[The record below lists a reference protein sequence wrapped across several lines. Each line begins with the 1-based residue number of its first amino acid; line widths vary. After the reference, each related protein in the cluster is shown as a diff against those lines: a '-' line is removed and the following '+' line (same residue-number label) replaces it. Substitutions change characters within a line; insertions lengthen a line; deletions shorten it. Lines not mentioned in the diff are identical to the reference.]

1 MSCLFAKLVIFCC
14 FYRQKSVFIRW
25 TVLIP
30 RFEIFATMRTEYPF
44 FNNWIISLY
53 SSFFYSTALI
63 QPVSAHL
70 TTIYFVS
77 LVTQTKPKLQS
88 CKLRVAPKI
97 PSTACCR
104 ADFYEKRNPQPLV
117 VYPFFL
123 LCMCNPVGGFF
134 FLFFIILY
142 IIYKYIYIHNN
153 IYTIYRYT
161 STRTDTKQKT
171 HTHKSCGLR
180 FGIKSIL

>member
-53 SSFFYSTALI
+53 SSFFYSTTLI

-104 ADFYEKRNPQPLV
+104 ADFHQKRNPQPR
-117 VYPFFL
+117 
-123 LCMCNPVGGFF
+123 LCFGFF
-134 FLFFIILY
+134 FCICVQPYEWVLFFIFYY
-142 IIYKYIYIHNN
+142 II
-153 IYTIYRYT
+153 
-161 STRTDTKQKT
+161 
-171 HTHKSCGLR
+171 
-180 FGIKSIL
+180 

>member
-30 RFEIFATMRTEYPF
+30 RFEIFATMRTKYPF

-63 QPVSAHL
+63 HPVSAHL

-77 LVTQTKPKLQS
+77 LVTQTKPKLQ
-88 CKLRVAPKI
+88 VAGCAQN
-97 PSTACCR
+97 PSHSYCR
-104 ADFYEKRNPQPLV
+104 ADFYQKRNPQLSLCIRFFFCV
-117 VYPFFL
+117 CATLWVGSFFYFL
-123 LCMCNPVGGFF
+123 LY
-134 FLFFIILY
+134 Y
-142 IIYKYIYIHNN
+142 I
-153 IYTIYRYT
+153 
-161 STRTDTKQKT
+161 
-171 HTHKSCGLR
+171 
-180 FGIKSIL
+180 

>member
-30 RFEIFATMRTEYPF
+30 RFEIFATMRTKYPF

-97 PSTACCR
+97 LATATVEPIFTKN
-104 ADFYEKRNPQPLV
+104 ATRNFRCVSVFSSVYVQPCGWV
-117 VYPFFL
+117 
-123 LCMCNPVGGFF
+123 
-134 FLFFIILY
+134 LFFIFYY
-142 IIYKYIYIHNN
+142 IIYN
-153 IYTIYRYT
+153 I
-161 STRTDTKQKT
+161 
-171 HTHKSCGLR
+171 
-180 FGIKSIL
+180 

>member
-123 LCMCNPVGGFF
+123 LYVCNPVGGFF
-134 FLFFIILY
+134 FLFLLYYILY
-142 IIYKYIYIHNN
+142 IN
-153 IYTIYRYT
+153 IYTYIIIYIQYISRIQIQ
-161 STRTDTKQKT
+161 SKKHNPMKVAGCVFRKNPFC
-171 HTHKSCGLR
+171 SML
-180 FGIKSIL
+180 

>member
-30 RFEIFATMRTEYPF
+30 RFEIFATMRTKYPF

-97 PSTACCR
+97 LSTAYCR
-104 ADFYEKRNPQPLV
+104 ADFHQKRNPQLSLCIR
-117 VYPFFL
+117 FFFCVCATL
-123 LCMCNPVGGFF
+123 WVGSF

-142 IIYKYIYIHNN
+142 IIYIH
-153 IYTIYRYT
+153 I
-161 STRTDTKQKT
+161 
-171 HTHKSCGLR
+171 
-180 FGIKSIL
+180 